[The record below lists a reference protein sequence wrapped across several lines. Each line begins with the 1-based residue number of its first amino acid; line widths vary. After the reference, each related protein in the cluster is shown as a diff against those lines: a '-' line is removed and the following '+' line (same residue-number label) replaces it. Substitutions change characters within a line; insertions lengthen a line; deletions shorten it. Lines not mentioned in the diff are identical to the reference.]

1 MIRIENA
8 KKYFNKGKPNE
19 IHAVKGVSLEFG
31 EAGLCVLLGPSG
43 CGKTTLLNL
52 IGGLDRVDGGKISV
66 CGKQITGVSS
76 GVSDRIRACSVGY
89 IFQRF
94 YLEEDLTVAENV
106 ALSLRM
112 NGVKDPDEIS
122 SRTERVLKMVGI
134 DRYSQ
139 RYAGMLSG
147 GEKQKVAIARA
158 LVKDPP
164 VLLADEPTGNLDS
177 RSTKEIMD
185 ILKAVSAKR
194 LVVLITHE
202 EDLAIHYADRIVRM
216 RDGSVTETLVRSD
229 VSGAWYRAGGASGGT
244 GIKSGS
250 EAGSA
255 GGSGSSGSIATADST
270 GRNAKQNSGHGN
282 EWKTKS
288 DPDRKTKSDPGRDD
302 REYTSIF
309 RPGEMI
315 AEGFR
320 KVRDYKPLKKLLLL
334 GFFFSALFIMLG
346 LSNLAGIMKVDD
358 GDFVNMS
365 KSYVKVSDRNV
376 GAEDIEEYQSLKGIR
391 YIIPGDS
398 IVELTMPYDQFM
410 QTSGSA
416 GQLKGSLADISAIDG
431 GELEYGRLP
440 EKRNEIAVD
449 KLVLER
455 LIEKGQAKEA
465 GYGSVP
471 VFLGKSIPLDGVL
484 SDSGRKLVITGITD
498 RDEPCIYTDKSMFM
512 TILTRMAGQAGEAA
526 SGGGSGEA
534 LETDPIA
541 AVESAM
547 LVDFNEFKGSIKSIK
562 DYQVIVSDAYRKI
575 IKVGSKTQRK
585 VNGRRLR
592 VAGYYKSK
600 DGSGNDLMLVNTRTL
615 LASVLDGS
623 KGFVACGDD
632 KVEVK
637 SALEAEGLTVTDPYE
652 NARSKYLES
661 KEKGMRS
668 SLLLALAVLIISI
681 VEIYLIMRA
690 SFMSRIREVGVYRAV
705 GVKKMDVR
713 RIFLGEILAITVM
726 AGIPGYAFGC
736 YMLYRI
742 IQSQTLG
749 ANFVFSPLIAAAG
762 LGIIFLVNIFFGMLP
777 LVRTLRQKPADIL
790 SRVDA

>member
-8 KKYFNKGKPNE
+8 EKYFNKGKPNE
-19 IHAVKGVSLEFG
+19 VHAVKGVSLEFG

-194 LVVLITHE
+194 LVVLVTHE

-229 VSGAWYRAGGASGGT
+229 VSGAWYRAGGA
-244 GIKSGS
+244 
-250 EAGSA
+250 AD
-255 GGSGSSGSIATADST
+255 DST
-270 GRNAKQNSGHGN
+270 VRNAKQNSDRGN
-282 EWKTKS
+282 EWKAES
-288 DPDRKTKSDPGRDD
+288 DPDRDD

-376 GAEDIEEYQSLKGIR
+376 GAEDIEKYQSLKGIR

-398 IVELTMPYDQFM
+398 IVELTLPYDQFM

-431 GELEYGRLP
+431 GDLEYGRLP

-471 VFLGKSIPLDGVL
+471 VFLGKSIPLDGVS

-512 TILTRMAGQAGEAA
+512 TILTRVAGQT
-526 SGGGSGEA
+526 GEA

-541 AVESAM
+541 AIESAM

-562 DYQVIVSDAYRKI
+562 DYQVIVSDAYRKM

-585 VNGRRLR
+585 VNGHRLR

-600 DGSGNDLMLVNTRTL
+600 DGIGNDLMLVNTRTL
-615 LASVLDGS
+615 MASVMDGS

-632 KVEVK
+632 KAEVK